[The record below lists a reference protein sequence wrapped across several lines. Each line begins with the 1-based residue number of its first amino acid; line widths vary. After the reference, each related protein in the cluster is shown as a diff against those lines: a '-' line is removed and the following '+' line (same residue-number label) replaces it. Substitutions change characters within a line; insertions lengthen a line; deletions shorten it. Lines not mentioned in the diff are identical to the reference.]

1 MAIINRKKSIIVL
14 LVEWTA
20 VILLIHVYVDFTD
33 LFHTKMFYNIIQIA
47 RKDDF
52 ETISY
57 LFSYVLDIW
66 LFILKNALYSKNN
79 L

>member
-52 ETISY
+52 ETIS
-57 LFSYVLDIW
+57 
-66 LFILKNALYSKNN
+66 
-79 L
+79 